1 MTSTFIALSLYDR
14 DFLLWIEDTVNKLR
28 ANQFDDLDIENLIE
42 EIEDLGRSHRRE
54 LKSRL
59 GELLEHI
66 LKRTYVKLPDCYRG
80 WLESILKQRKAIED
94 LLLDSPSLKP
104 YFAEIFEPT
113 YQYAL
118 KIVRNAYPQ
127 SQFPDPWS
135 FERSTEAI
143 LTVDF
148 WTE

>member
-1 MTSTFIALSLYDR
+1 MSPTFIALSLYDR
-14 DFLLWIEDTVNKLR
+14 DFLLWAEDTVNKLR

-42 EIEDLGRSHRRE
+42 EIEDLGRSQRRE

-59 GELLEHI
+59 GELLEPI

-94 LLLDSPSLKP
+94 LLLDSPSLRP

-118 KIVRNAYPQ
+118 KIVRNAYPH
-127 SQFPDPWS
+127 SQFPDPWP
-135 FERSTEAI
+135 FERNTEAI